1 MRAVAL
7 ALAASSTLLAR
18 SVLADEPAPAGEPA
32 APAAAMDA
40 VSAKPEP
47 PARPPLPSRAPAVPV
62 PWVRHVDI
70 GGGLALVNRIAAT
83 DAPAGTKTPVRYSPS
98 LGFGL
103 WARWEIVRW
112 LRMNLYFVRSG
123 HEAGMPPGAL
133 GLPGDA
139 APVDLYTY
147 SFGARLAPTLQFG
160 PRLRGWV
167 SAGAGWGRI
176 EVERFEV
183 TQPNGGT
190 FMVRN
195 RAASFVELPF
205 GLGASFDVIPKWLA
219 VEVEVMGAFNVG
231 ERGDALRE
239 AQAIDSAGRRIDV
252 GPFPE
257 IRGSFVQTIGLS
269 LVL

>member
-1 MRAVAL
+1 MRVAAL
-7 ALAASSTLLAR
+7 ALATFSTLLAG
-18 SVLADEPAPAGEPA
+18 SALADEPAASSA
-32 APAAAMDA
+32 ATAAVA
-40 VSAKPEP
+40 AKPDP
-47 PARPPLPSRAPAVPV
+47 PPRPPLPSRAPPTPV
-62 PWVRHVDI
+62 PWSRHVDI
-70 GGGLALVNRIAAT
+70 GGGVALVNRIAAP

-103 WARWEIVRW
+103 WARWDIVRW
-112 LRMNLYFVRSG
+112 LRMNLYFVRSE
-123 HEAGMPPGAL
+123 HEAAMPPGSL

-139 APVDLYTY
+139 EPVDLYTY
-147 SFGARLAPTLQFG
+147 SFGARLAPTLEFG

-176 EVERFEV
+176 EVERFRV

-195 RAASFVELPF
+195 RAASFIELPC
-205 GLGASFDVIPKWLA
+205 GLGASFDVIPNWLA

-239 AQAIDSAGRRIDV
+239 GQTIDSSGRRIDV